1 MNNRTSRPRRFNR
14 SRHAFT
20 LVEVLVALG
29 ILAIL
34 LVIIV
39 LPLRLGFDSFN
50 QGNARTL
57 TQSALQATMT
67 DMENDL
73 RQAVYVFPNSRV
85 PGITN
90 QAPYTDDPAGTSGSA
105 YDARLPYYL
114 STDADDTTEP
124 GTGGAG
130 GDPQGIACG
139 DSKSWSNPARVD
151 MIQVRRDANGNVL
164 TPLAPSYN
172 IVTYYARR
180 QQLDKPYDAIDNP
193 VVMYRAEYPAFGLVT
208 ATGAPAPLQ
217 VDGASGGFNAQIDF
231 KRIKRAA
238 SPTGQS
244 IATSAVECT
253 AAGNAGATNRSSL
266 WLSHNVYGEADL
278 LPLTNLG
285 NDTDADAAMF
295 DPAAGFATAG
305 STYSHK
311 LAIPRGLA
319 LEASNAF
326 RIDKGDFAPV
336 TTTANTPDAPLMP
349 DTSFTTTDTNGD
361 GKIDQVTI
369 SLGLASYDVGAQ
381 GQLKNNQPIGAVLR
395 STRTVNLP
403 NVK

>member
-1 MNNRTSRPRRFNR
+1 MNNRNLLLRRSRR

-50 QGNARTL
+50 QGNARSL

-67 DMENDL
+67 DMEKDL
-73 RQAVYVFPNSRV
+73 RQAVYVFPNARV

-90 QAPYTDDPAGTSGSA
+90 QAPYTDAPLAPPSGGSTA
-105 YDARLPYYL
+105 HDARLPYYL
-114 STDADDTTEP
+114 STDPAATGEP
-124 GTGGAG
+124 
-130 GDPQGIACG
+130 DGIACEST
-139 DSKSWSNPARVD
+139 SKNWSNPARID
-151 MIQVRRDANGNVL
+151 MIQVRRDASGDVI

-180 QQLDKPYDAIDNP
+180 QQLDKPYDPIDNP

-208 ATGAPAPLQ
+208 PQGTTAQNATPRPLQ
-217 VDGASGGFNAQIDF
+217 VASPAGAFNAPIDF
-231 KRIKRAA
+231 KRIAKGTAPAA
-238 SPTGQS
+238 SECDPT
-244 IATSAVECT
+244 
-253 AAGNAGATNRSSL
+253 NAPATNRSSL

-285 NDTDADAAMF
+285 NGTDPDAATF
-295 DPAAGFATAG
+295 DPANGYDTQG
-305 STYSHK
+305 STFSHQ

-319 LEASNAF
+319 LEASNAY
-326 RIDKGDFAPV
+326 RIDRGTFAPV
-336 TTTANTPDAPLMP
+336 APAAANQPDAPLVP
-349 DTSFTTTDTNGD
+349 DTAFTTTDTNGD

-369 SLGLASYDVGAQ
+369 SLRLASFDVGAQ
-381 GQLKNNQPIGAVLR
+381 GELKNNQPIGAVLPGQ
-395 STRTVNLP
+395 RTVNLP
-403 NVK
+403 NIK